1 MFGGDFLEAACLVP
15 DPSEVAWAVDAASG
29 RRPGSLRL
37 DNARIVDVFTGAVVS
52 GSVLLAGRL
61 IAGVGPEYAG
71 AAADATVSLDGRW
84 LAPGLIDGHMHFES
98 SLVVPR
104 EYCRAVLPRGVTA
117 VVADPHELAN
127 VLGPAGPHWLLDAS
141 AGLPLDVFVTASS
154 CVPATTMES
163 TGGRMELAD
172 IAALLEHPRVVGVA
186 ELMNYPG
193 MIAGTE
199 RELAKVALAAAHGKV
214 ADGHAPQVTGRALQA
229 YFAAGVG
236 SDHEAT
242 SVEEGRA
249 KLQAGCFLFIRNASA
264 ARNVEAL
271 APLVSPFTASR
282 IGFVTDDVEPHDLW
296 RDGGVDSGVRR
307 AIAAGVDP
315 VLALRCASLSTATY
329 FRLPRRGAV
338 APGYWADLLVLED
351 LATLQAQRVY
361 KAGRLVAEDGALLA
375 EPPVPVY
382 DQALVAGTVRIP
394 ALDPEMLRLTAPG
407 TGSVRAIGLV
417 PHQILTRALS
427 VMPRLEGGDAVAAP
441 EIDVAKLVSVER
453 HRASGRVGRGLV
465 QGFGLQRG
473 AIASSLAHDN
483 HNLIAAGVDDASLLA
498 ALRRCAE
505 LGGGFVVAAG
515 GRPVAEVPLP
525 VAGLMSPAALGAVRG
540 QLNDLE
546 SAAQALGVHH
556 PSPFM
561 TLSFLSL
568 AVIPELRLTDHG
580 LVDVGAGRVV
590 GLAP

>member
-1 MFGGDFLEAACLVP
+1 MLP
-15 DPSEVAWAVDAASG
+15 DPVEVAWAVDAAAG

-37 DNARIVDVFTGAVVS
+37 DNARIVDVFTGAVRP

-61 IAGVGPEYAG
+61 IAGAGPEYAG
-71 AAADATVSLDGRW
+71 ADADAVTDLGGRW

-127 VLGPAGPHWLLDAS
+127 VLGPAGPRWLLDAS

-154 CVPATTMES
+154 CVPATPLES

-186 ELMNYPG
+186 ELMNFPA
-193 MIAGTE
+193 MIAAAAG
-199 RELAKVALAAAHGKV
+199 ELAKAALAEARGKV
-214 ADGHAPQVTGRALQA
+214 ADGHAPLVQGRELQA
-229 YFAAGVG
+229 YFAAGVR

-242 SVEEGRA
+242 SLEEGRA
-249 KLQAGCFLFIRNASA
+249 KLQAGCFLMVRDASA
-264 ARNVEAL
+264 ARNVAAL
-271 APLVSPFTASR
+271 APLITPFTAGQ
-282 IGFVTDDVEPHDLW
+282 IGFVTDDKEPHDLF
-296 RDGGVDSGVRR
+296 REGGVDSGVRK

-315 VLALRCASLSTATY
+315 VLALRCATLSPATY

-338 APGYWADLLVLED
+338 APGYWADLIVLDD
-351 LATLQAQRVY
+351 LATLQAHQVY
-361 KAGRLVAEDGALLA
+361 KAGRLLAADGVLLQ
-375 EPPVPVY
+375 EPPVPAF
-382 DQALVAGTVRIP
+382 DAQLVAGTVRIP
-394 ALDPEMLRLTAPG
+394 ALDAAMLRLPFG
-407 TGSVRAIGLV
+407 GGGGSSVRAIGLV
-417 PHQILTRALS
+417 PHQILTRA
-427 VMPRLEGGDAVAAP
+427 VAVAARVADGAAVAAP
-441 EIDVAKLVSVER
+441 ETDVAKLVSVER
-453 HRASGRVGRGLV
+453 HRASGRIGRGLV
-465 QGFGLQRG
+465 QGFGLRRG

-483 HNLIAAGVDDASLLA
+483 HNLIAAGVDDASLVA
-498 ALRRCAE
+498 ALHRCAE
-505 LGGGFVVAAG
+505 LGGGFVVAVD

-525 VAGLMSPAALGAVRG
+525 VAGLMSPAPLGAVRG
-540 QLNDLE
+540 QLDALE
-546 SAAQALGVHH
+546 GAAQALGVHH

-590 GLAP
+590 GLTQD